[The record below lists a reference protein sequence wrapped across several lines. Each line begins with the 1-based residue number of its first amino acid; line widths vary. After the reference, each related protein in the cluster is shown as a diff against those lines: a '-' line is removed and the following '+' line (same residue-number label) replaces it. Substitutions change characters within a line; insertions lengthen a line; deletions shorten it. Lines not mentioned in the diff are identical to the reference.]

1 MKISKFKKH
10 SINFSNF
17 IYQNFRKS
25 LKQIRM
31 AKSYI
36 IFSVILF
43 LFFIILGYFFPIFFK
58 QEILRLIKELLD
70 KTKGLNLI
78 NLILFIFKN
87 NFKTSF
93 LGMILGIFFGLFP
106 LIILIINGYL
116 LGFVISKALIGFNLI
131 SLWRLFPHGI
141 FEIPAVIISLSFGLM
156 LGVYS
161 IIFIINFIKNYKG
174 KIPKIILIIL
184 FLFSPIIF
192 LLATYFF
199 SKNKEQVKELNMQII
214 NSLRVFFMI
223 VLPLLIIA
231 AIIEGVLILLI

>member
-1 MKISKFKKH
+1 MKISRFKKH
-10 SINFSNF
+10 SINLNNF
-17 IYQNFRKS
+17 IHENFKKS
-25 LKQIRM
+25 LKQIKM
-31 AKSYI
+31 GKSYI
-36 IFSVILF
+36 IFSIILF
-43 LFFIILGYFFPIFFK
+43 LSFIILGYFFPIFFK
-58 QEILRLIKELLD
+58 QEILKLITELLD

-87 NFKTSF
+87 NIKTSF

-116 LGFVISKALIGFNLI
+116 LGFVISRTLINFNLI
-131 SLWRLFPHGI
+131 SLWRLLPHGI
-141 FEIPAVIISLSFGLM
+141 FEIPAVIISLSLGLM

-174 KIPKIILIIL
+174 KVPKIILVIL
-184 FLFSPIIF
+184 FLFSPVIF

-199 SKNKEQVKELNMQII
+199 SKNKEQMKELNIKII
-214 NSLRVFFMI
+214 ESLRVFFMI

-231 AIIEGVLILLI
+231 AIIEGVLIFLI